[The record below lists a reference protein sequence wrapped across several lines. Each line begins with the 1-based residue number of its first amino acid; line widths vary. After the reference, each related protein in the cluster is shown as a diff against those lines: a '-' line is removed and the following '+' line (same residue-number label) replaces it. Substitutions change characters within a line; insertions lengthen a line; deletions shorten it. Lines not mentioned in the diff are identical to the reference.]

1 MTHKSDI
8 GRTPCGSLRPCR
20 KELAD
25 YADYIS
31 AHVVLAIDR
40 PYSRRVRQR
49 VGEVNDGQELPAMSH
64 FGIPKQN
71 RQQRLRDIAQV
82 NWRRGLF
89 RVWLLFSAAWM
100 MGWIVYLI
108 INGIKDGLQSSGNL
122 LAIPVLL
129 AGPPIALLLFGI
141 VAGWAL
147 RGFTSE

>member
-1 MTHKSDI
+1 
-8 GRTPCGSLRPCR
+8 
-20 KELAD
+20 
-25 YADYIS
+25 
-31 AHVVLAIDR
+31 
-40 PYSRRVRQR
+40 
-49 VGEVNDGQELPAMSH
+49 MSH
-64 FGIPKQN
+64 FGIPKQG

>member
-1 MTHKSDI
+1 
-8 GRTPCGSLRPCR
+8 
-20 KELAD
+20 
-25 YADYIS
+25 
-31 AHVVLAIDR
+31 
-40 PYSRRVRQR
+40 
-49 VGEVNDGQELPAMSH
+49 
-64 FGIPKQN
+64 
-71 RQQRLRDIAQV
+71 
-82 NWRRGLF
+82 
-89 RVWLLFSAAWM
+89 M

>member
-1 MTHKSDI
+1 M
-8 GRTPCGSLRPCR
+8 
-20 KELAD
+20 
-25 YADYIS
+25 
-31 AHVVLAIDR
+31 
-40 PYSRRVRQR
+40 RQR
-49 VGEVNDGQELPAMSH
+49 IGEVNDGRELPEMSR
-64 FGIPKQN
+64 FGIPKQG
-71 RQQRLRDIAQV
+71 QQRLRDIAQV

-89 RVWLLFSAAWM
+89 RVWVLFSAAWM